1 MKKVAHVCIKTR
13 LWGLFLRERF
23 ERLVDSFEGLVEG
36 IERRLDGARYVI
48 SIETSRLYGSRHAIS
63 IALVVEV

>member
-1 MKKVAHVCIKTR
+1 MRRYVLKHACE
-13 LWGLFLRERF
+13 GLFLRERF

-36 IERRLDGARYVI
+36 IERRLDGARHVI
-48 SIETSRLYGSRHAIS
+48 SIETARLYGARHAIS

>member
-1 MKKVAHVCIKTR
+1 MKKVAQVCIKTR
-13 LWGLFLRERF
+13 LWGLFLRTRF

-36 IERRLDGARYVI
+36 IERRLEGARHVI
-48 SIETSRLYGSRHAIS
+48 SIETVRLFGAGHAIS

>member
-36 IERRLDGARYVI
+36 ILRRLDGVSHPI
-48 SIETSRLYGSRHAIS
+48 SSDCEDLWIESCNDHC
-63 IALVVEV
+63 EVG